1 MRGVDLLIQD
11 AQYNPAE
18 YAVRRGWGH
27 GSTDYV
33 TDIAVEAGVRR
44 LALFH
49 HEPTHDDDEIDRM
62 VEYSR
67 NRAREVGSEVDLF
80 AAAEGHEVNL

>member
-1 MRGVDLLIQD
+1 
-11 AQYNPAE
+11 
-18 YAVRRGWGH
+18 
-27 GSTDYV
+27 
-33 TDIAVEAGVRR
+33 VRR

-80 AAAEGHEVNL
+80 AAAEGHELNL